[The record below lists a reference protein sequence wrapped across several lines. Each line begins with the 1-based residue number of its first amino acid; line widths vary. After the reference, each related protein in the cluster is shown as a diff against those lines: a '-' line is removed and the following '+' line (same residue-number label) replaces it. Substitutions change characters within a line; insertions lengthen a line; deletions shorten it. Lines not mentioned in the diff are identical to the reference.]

1 MIKYNSSIDVSI
13 NCTGMCITDENM
25 ICEACIQEISNLK
38 QKYESIWDEELLQK
52 CNELYEKAL
61 QQKQ

>member
-1 MIKYNSSIDVSI
+1 
-13 NCTGMCITDENM
+13 MCITDENV

-38 QKYESIWDEELLQK
+38 QKYESTWDEELLQK

-61 QQKQ
+61 QQK